1 MRESGILMHIT
12 SLPGPFG
19 VGTLGDEA
27 WAFVDFL
34 HRAGQ
39 SCWQLLPVNPT
50 GYGNS
55 PYQASSTFAGNPYL
69 VDPAALAREG
79 LLTEEELS
87 QAKQPEGDRVD
98 FGWLYR
104 TRTALLG
111 KAFAR
116 FVPDGEYRRF
126 CASAG
131 SWLPDFAL
139 YQALKDR
146 SGGKAWYQWEDPLK
160 RRDPEAVWQAR
171 QELSEEIRLHSFIQ
185 FQFFRQWEALRGYA
199 REKGIRLIG
208 DLPIYVPLD
217 SVDVWTDP
225 ELFQLDERLNPTAVA
240 GVPPDGFTEDGQLWG
255 NPLYRW
261 DVMERDGFRWWLRRL
276 EAAGER
282 FDCVRFDHFRG
293 LASYWAVP
301 WGDKTARNGKWVKGP
316 GIKLVEAVKKALP
329 ELDIIAE
336 DLGYLTP
343 EVLALRDAS
352 GWPGMKVLQFAFDSR
367 EPSDYL
373 PHSYTPDSVCYTGT
387 HDNLTLRQWF
397 DTASPEAVEYAREY
411 MGLTAAEGDVRGTV
425 RTAMASVSSLCVIP
439 MADWLGLGEAA
450 RMNFPGTLSDSNWT
464 WRIKDD
470 IMSDNLADGIRRVTA
485 LYGRTENKQR

>member
-1 MRESGILMHIT
+1 MRQSGILMHIT

-19 VGTLGDEA
+19 VGTLGREA
-27 WAFVDFL
+27 REFVDFL
-34 HRAGQ
+34 HKAGQ
-39 SCWQLLPVNPT
+39 SCWQVLPVSPT
-50 GYGNS
+50 GFGNS
-55 PYQASSTFAGNPYL
+55 PYQSCSAFAGNPYL
-69 VDPAALAREG
+69 IDPETLALEG
-79 LLTEEELS
+79 LLTAGELEE
-87 QAKQPEGDRVD
+87 AKGPEGDRVD

-104 TRTALLG
+104 TRLPLLR
-111 KAFAR
+111 KAFSR
-116 FVPDGEYRRF
+116 FEPDEGCREF
-126 CASAG
+126 CAGAG
-131 SWLPDFAL
+131 HWLPDYAL

-146 SGGKAWYQWEDPLK
+146 FGGKAWYQWPEPLK

-171 QELSEEIRLHSFIQ
+171 RELAEEIRLHSFIQ
-185 FQFFRQWEALRGYA
+185 YQFFRQWEALHGYA
-199 REKGIRLIG
+199 RERGIRLIG

-225 ELFQLDERLNPTAVA
+225 ELFQLDESLNPTAVA
-240 GVPPDGFTEDGQLWG
+240 GVPPDGFTADGQLWG

-261 DVMERDGFRWWLRRL
+261 DTMEEDGFRWWLRRL
-276 EAAGER
+276 GAAGKL
-282 FDCVRFDHFRG
+282 FDRVRFDHFRG
-293 LASYWAVP
+293 LESYWAVP

-316 GIKLVEAVKKALP
+316 GIRLVEAIGKALP
-329 ELDIIAE
+329 EMKLIAE

-343 EVLALRDAS
+343 EVLALRSAS

-397 DTASPEAVEYAREY
+397 DTASPEAVEYARAY

-425 RTAMASVSSLCVIP
+425 RTAMASVSGLCVIP
-439 MADWLGLGEAA
+439 MQDWLGLGAGA

-464 WRIKDD
+464 WRIKDG
-470 IMSDNLADGIRRVTA
+470 IMSDNLAEEIRRVTA
-485 LYGRTENKQR
+485 LYGRITKMQ